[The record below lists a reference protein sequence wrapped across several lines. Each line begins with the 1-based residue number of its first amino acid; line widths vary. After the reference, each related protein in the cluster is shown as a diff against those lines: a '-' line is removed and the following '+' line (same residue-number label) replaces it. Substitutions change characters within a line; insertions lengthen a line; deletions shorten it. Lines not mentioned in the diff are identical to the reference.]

1 MSNKDCGVG
10 QSQIAAV
17 LAGSMAMPAA
27 DMTNPRYTTDVF
39 RKEHLVKLAY
49 NCSSC
54 SLAQTALR
62 CS

>member
-1 MSNKDCGVG
+1 MLNRVCGVG
-10 QSQIAAV
+10 QSRMVVV
-17 LAGSMAMPAA
+17 LAGSTAMPAA
-27 DMTNPRYTTDVF
+27 DTTKPRYATDVF
-39 RKEHLVKLAY
+39 RKEHLVRLAY

>member
-10 QSQIAAV
+10 QSRIAAV
-17 LAGSMAMPAA
+17 LARSTAMPAT
-27 DMTNPRYTTDVF
+27 DTTNPRYATDVF